1 MKKNILSWMLLI
13 AASITFYSANA
24 SYRDSIIQPRFG
36 VLFSL
41 KPILIG
47 LSGSDSM
54 QNSLYSHNTVEF
66 QYNHNKH
73 RVSLGLDANRKMT
86 LDNVNGAHREIL
98 NKRIAFSPSYS
109 YNLYNKSRFNVYGG
123 LGYIYN
129 SKATVSE
136 LQSGIEKI
144 TQTTS
149 SIEEGMNV
157 FLRLNYRLNK
167 RFSVEFEMAYYH
179 TRERWNQKTE
189 YSLINALNTNEDR
202 YYRNDTYALPANV
215 WLKYSF

>member
-1 MKKNILSWMLLI
+1 MLLL
-13 AASITFYSANA
+13 AASINFYRASAG
-24 SYRDSIIQPRFG
+24 YRDSIAQPRFG

-41 KPILIG
+41 KPILMG

-54 QNSLYSHNTVEF
+54 QNSLYSHSTVEF

-73 RVSLGLDANRKMT
+73 RIGLGLDANRKMT
-86 LDNVNGAHREIL
+86 LDNVNGTHREIL
-98 NKRIAFSPSYS
+98 NKRFALAPSYS
-109 YNLYNKSRFNVYGG
+109 YNLYRKSRFNVYAG
-123 LGYIYN
+123 LGYLYN
-129 SKATVSE
+129 SKTTVSE

-149 SIEEGMNV
+149 SIEEGMSA
-157 FLRLNYRLNK
+157 FLRLNYRLNH
-167 RFSVEFEMAYYH
+167 RFSLELEMTYYH
-179 TRERWNQKTE
+179 SRERWNQKAE
-189 YSLINALNTNEDR
+189 YSLVNALNTNEDR